1 MEVNLYN
8 HKQIVKSVREEV
20 TLGEFYQIL
29 NTYKPTEFFNTM
41 YSEKIPCWYITE
53 YLNANTVMY
62 YANGWA
68 DKTPQKI
75 TIEKLYQ
82 SWRIEGI
89 NYTKFYTDKTQEEW
103 VSPMQPF
110 KIRNESKQE
119 PSKETAD
126 YIDKPIVDFYTKK
139 DMKRAFDVG
148 FQVGYNDEESPSFLT
163 FDDWIVDYEKKE
175 TT

>member
-82 SWRIEGI
+82 SWRIEGM
-89 NYTKFYTDKTQEEW
+89 NYTKFYTDKNLEDDLYRQGKSEQNYKNSFNTM
-103 VSPMQPF
+103 VVTLA
-110 KIRNESKQE
+110 IIGLILLG
-119 PSKETAD
+119 
-126 YIDKPIVDFYTKK
+126 YGFYEYY
-139 DMKRAFDVG
+139 M
-148 FQVGYNDEESPSFLT
+148 FLHNLGKN
-163 FDDWIVDYEKKE
+163 I
-175 TT
+175 

>member
-89 NYTKFYTDKTQEEW
+89 NYTKFYTDK
-103 VSPMQPF
+103 
-110 KIRNESKQE
+110 
-119 PSKETAD
+119 KEQSED
-126 YIDKPIVDFYTKK
+126 DLYRQGKSEQNDKNSFYILIF
-139 DMKRAFDVG
+139 ALAILG
-148 FQVGYNDEESPSFLT
+148 LILLGYGY
-163 FDDWIVDYEKKE
+163 YEYYCIFHNLGK
-175 TT
+175 

>member
-29 NTYKPTEFFNTM
+29 HTYKPTEFYNTM
-41 YSEKIPCWYITE
+41 YSEKKPCYYITE

-68 DKTPQKI
+68 DKTPRKI

-82 SWRIEGI
+82 SWRIEGLT
-89 NYTKFYTDKTQEEW
+89 YTKFYTDK
-103 VSPMQPF
+103 
-110 KIRNESKQE
+110 
-119 PSKETAD
+119 KEQSEDDLYRQGKSEQNYKTSFMTMVASVFLIGLLLLV
-126 YIDKPIVDFYTKK
+126 Y
-139 DMKRAFDVG
+139 G
-148 FQVGYNDEESPSFLT
+148 FLVCS
-163 FDDWIVDYEKKE
+163 
-175 TT
+175 